1 MNTIYRPLALAVV
14 VALVLIVLF
23 AAAAMAQDEP
33 VTLPVTGA
41 GNASYEYITQLDE
54 LRGMARPMLAHPEV
68 YEFSSDLAALNT
80 MTYRAAARAVYEN
93 DANAFITA
101 LDQMR
106 TMQSR

>member
-68 YEFSSDLAALNT
+68 YEFSSDLATLNT

-93 DANAFITA
+93 DANAFIST
-101 LDQMR
+101 LDQLR

>member
-54 LRGMARPMLAHPEV
+54 LRSMARPMLAHPEV

-80 MTYRAAARAVYEN
+80 MTYRAAERAVYEN

-101 LDQMR
+101 LDQLR